1 MEIPMTESTE
11 FDHTDPVFISYRH
24 SDGLG
29 TTAELVWLL
38 RAAGIPVWRDLDD
51 LPPGDTNERLKEA
64 IDSGLSGA
72 VIVITPDVEHSRV
85 IQNVEAPR
93 LIDLHVTY
101 SDFALGIANAV
112 QGQSGSVDYGAPDRV
127 LDQPAGTLSGVNQK
141 EGTREG
147 LIELVRGMVFHRIAH
162 RRTAVALN
170 EGTLNLTLQTRNTP
184 QVYDRTGSELDTR
197 IRPSTHERLPS
208 AEGLADLADVIQLL
222 PTAITRANAKR
233 VRITGGAHLS
243 VALAIGMALPATR
256 IGQLEV
262 IDQRDQTWANDGIAR
277 MPDAPSL
284 IVVGSGAGSELDD
297 LADRPRVAVYL
308 DLMSPRSD
316 SAFQRFVN
324 ETRSVLTAWAHLRH
338 VTDGPLDST
347 KSGEIA
353 AEAAYRIR
361 ELSSTHANAEVDLM
375 IRGPFA
381 MAVLVGSHL
390 NTVRVTAYEW
400 DDTRYPS
407 YVPTLRL
414 LSSTSGG
421 VIRGVLI

>member
-1 MEIPMTESTE
+1 MTESTE

-24 SDGLG
+24 SDGMG

-38 RAAGIPVWRDLDD
+38 RAAGIPVWRDVDD

-64 IDSGLSGA
+64 IASGLSGA
-72 VIVITPDVEHSRV
+72 VFIVTPEVEHSPV
-85 IQNVEAPR
+85 IREVEAPR
-93 LIDLHVTY
+93 LIKLHQTY

-112 QGQSGSVDYGAPDRV
+112 QEQSGSVDYGAPDRL
-127 LDQPAGTLSGVNQK
+127 LDQPVETLSGVNQK

-147 LIELVRGMVFHRIAH
+147 LIDLVRGMVFHRIAH
-162 RRTAVALN
+162 RRTVVAQN
-170 EGTLNLTLQTRNTP
+170 EGTFNFTLQTRNTP

-197 IRPSTHERLPS
+197 LRPSTHERLPS
-208 AEGLADLADVIQLL
+208 AEGLADLADVIQFL

-243 VALAIGMALPATR
+243 VALAIGMALPGSR
-256 IGQLEV
+256 IGHLEV
-262 IDQRDQTWANDGIAR
+262 IDQHDQTWAGDGIAR

-284 IVVGSGAGSELDD
+284 IVVASGAGPAADD

-324 ETRSVLTAWAHLRH
+324 ETGSALTAWAHLRH
-338 VTDGPLDST
+338 ATDGPLHST
-347 KSGEIA
+347 EAGEIA

-361 ELSSTHANAEVDLM
+361 ELSSIHANAEVDLM

-381 MAVLVGSHL
+381 MAVLVGSLL

-400 DDTRYPS
+400 DDSRYPS
-407 YVPTLRL
+407 YVPVLRL
-414 LSSTSGG
+414 LSSTA
-421 VIRGVLI
+421 RGAIQQVLIGQ